1 MDKDSRDKRFIRKP
15 IFRGGNKEFS
25 KFITANLKYPAA
37 ALEAKIEGTVRVK
50 YDIDNKGDV
59 IKTKVLSSV
68 GHGCDE
74 EAVRVIKLLKFD
86 IPKGPR
92 KLKIIFHRTTK
103 IKFAIP
109 IVEKKV
115 AKPSPKQLVEKDKQ
129 LVEKDKQGANLSYQY
144 TNKSKNKKQKEDK
157 KAQQTYNYTVSW

>member
-15 IFRGGNKEFS
+15 IFKGGNKEFS
-25 KFITANLKYPAA
+25 KFLYANLKYPKA
-37 ALEAKIEGTVRVK
+37 ALENKIEGIVRVR
-50 YDIDNKGDV
+50 YDIDHKGDV
-59 IKTKVLSSV
+59 IKAKVLSSV

-103 IKFAIP
+103 VNFKLP
-109 IVEKKV
+109 KVEKKT
-115 AKPSPKQLVEKDKQ
+115 AKPKTGIPSTGTTL
-129 LVEKDKQGANLSYQY
+129 NYQY
-144 TNKSKNKKQKEDK
+144 TKKVKPEGKEQIK
-157 KAQQTYNYTVSW
+157 KPAQTYSYNVTW

>member
-15 IFRGGNKEFS
+15 IFKGGNKEFS
-25 KFITANLKYPAA
+25 KFLYSNLKYPKA
-37 ALEAKIEGTVRVK
+37 ALDNKVEGTVVIR

-59 IKTKVLSSV
+59 IKTKILSSI

-74 EAVRVIKLLKFD
+74 EAARVIKLLKFD

-103 IKFAIP
+103 VKFKLP
-109 IVEKKV
+109 KVQEKVSKPKPT
-115 AKPSPKQLVEKDKQ
+115 KPSAKVSQNM
-129 LVEKDKQGANLSYQY
+129 NLSYQY
-144 TNKSKNKKQKEDK
+144 TQKVVPEESEDGKQKPSK
-157 KAQQTYNYTVSW
+157 TYSYNITW

>member
-115 AKPSPKQLVEKDKQ
+115 AKPIPKQLVEK
-129 LVEKDKQGANLSYQY
+129 EKQGANLSYQY

>member
-15 IFRGGNKEFS
+15 IFKGGNKEFS
-25 KFITANLKYPAA
+25 KFLTANLKYPAA

-109 IVEKKV
+109 KVEKKV
-115 AKPSPKQLVEKDKQ
+115 AKPSPKQPVEM
-129 LVEKDKQGANLSYQY
+129 DKQGANLSYQY
-144 TNKSKNKKQKEDK
+144 TNKSKDKKQKEDK

>member
-25 KFITANLKYPAA
+25 KFLYGNLKYPK
-37 ALEAKIEGTVRVK
+37 EAFAKRIEGTVIVR
-50 YDIDNKGDV
+50 YDINHKGDV
-59 IKTKVLSSV
+59 IKAKVISSL

-103 IKFAIP
+103 VKFQLP
-109 IVEKKV
+109 KEKPKV
-115 AKPSPKQLVEKDKQ
+115 TPPK
-129 LVEKDKQGANLSYQY
+129 ASSMSYQY
-144 TNKSKNKKQKEDK
+144 VKKPKIAAEASAPEKKEK
-157 KAQQTYNYTVSW
+157 TYSYNISW

>member
-15 IFRGGNKEFS
+15 IFKGGNKEFS
-25 KFITANLKYPAA
+25 KFLYSNLKYPKA
-37 ALEAKIEGTVRVK
+37 ALDSKVEGTVVIR

-59 IKTKVLSSV
+59 IKTKILSSI

-74 EAVRVIKLLKFD
+74 EAARVIKLLKFD

-103 IKFAIP
+103 VKFILPKVENKLATPKP
-109 IVEKKV
+109 ILTKKKV
-115 AKPSPKQLVEKDKQ
+115 APLKVA
-129 LVEKDKQGANLSYQY
+129 VQGMNLNYQY
-144 TNKSKNKKQKEDK
+144 TKKEKPKKVVAKKKPPKS
-157 KAQQTYNYTVSW
+157 YNYNISW